1 MWTGPGTPTGGSY
14 PPGSPVRPPRPA
26 DRGGVRPG
34 SGLIDRGAD
43 ATGPLVEPDW
53 WAYGS
58 TDHPDHPQTGRP
70 DPHGFGRQHPSGPLP
85 PMPTGIW
92 DRMAQ
97 GSAGSGDDPTV
108 ATPRVGG
115 RPGDAAPDD
124 LPDAHPASWEE
135 ETGALDVIG
144 ANVDEE
150 SPRRRGL
157 RRSRR
162 TGPAVEHPATVA
174 LPEQQPEAQQDHD
187 RHEDLFPGE
196 DELAGETDGPLTDDE
211 IPVAP
216 YDPRTDRARRRRRRR
231 PFAVLLA
238 LLVLGAIVAGIV
250 LGGQRLLGL
259 LDPTAQDY
267 SGAGTGSVDIRVNS
281 GDTLS
286 DIARTLDEADV
297 VASTGPFVSAAKD
310 NPDATG
316 IQPGVYTLRLQ
327 MSGASALDLLLDP
340 ASRQV
345 SRVTLREGLT
355 VVQVLARLAGDTG
368 TPLEELQAAAGDP
381 AAIGLP
387 PYADGK
393 LEGFLFPATYDFE
406 PGDTAVDML
415 SAMVAR
421 AEQAFDGLGV
431 PEAERLTWIT
441 KASIVQAEAAGAED
455 MAKVAR
461 VLENRLADGMPLQLD
476 TTVNY
481 ANGKGGIT
489 TTAADRANPS
499 EYNTYVHTGLPPG
512 AISNPGEDA
521 LRAVLAPAE
530 GDWRFF
536 VVVDPDTGDTRFA
549 ATKAEHDRNVLLFRQ
564 WLAENPEG

>member
-14 PPGSPVRPPRPA
+14 PPGSPVRPPRPT
-26 DRGGVRPG
+26 DRGGIRPG
-34 SGLIDRGAD
+34 SGLIDRGND
-43 ATGPLVEPDW
+43 RTGPLVEPDW
-53 WAYGS
+53 WSSGS
-58 TDHPDHPQTGRP
+58 TDQPDHPHAGGRP
-70 DPHGFGRQHPSGPLP
+70 DQHGFTRQHPSGPLP
-85 PMPTGIW
+85 PMPMGIW
-92 DRMAQ
+92 DRLGQ
-97 GSAGSGDDPTV
+97 GGNGPDDDATV
-108 ATPRVGG
+108 ATPRLGG
-115 RPGDAAPDD
+115 RSGDAAGED
-124 LPDAHPASWEE
+124 LPGGSPASWEE
-135 ETGALDVIG
+135 QTGAFDVIG

-150 SPRRRGL
+150 APRRRGL

-162 TGPAVEHPATVA
+162 AEPADDHPATVA
-174 LPEQQPEAQQDHD
+174 LPEQHPAAAHD
-187 RHEDLFPGE
+187 EDFFPDEHEFLGE
-196 DELAGETDGPLTDDE
+196 PAGPLTDDE

-231 PFAVLLA
+231 PFAMLLA
-238 LLVLGAIVAGIV
+238 FLVLGTIVAGIV
-250 LGGQRLLGL
+250 LGGQKLLAL
-259 LDPTAQDY
+259 LDPTSQDY
-267 SGAGTGSVDIRVNS
+267 TGSGTGSVDVRVNQ

-286 DIARTLDEADV
+286 DIAQTLDDADV

-310 NPDATG
+310 HPDATG

-327 MSGASALDLLLDP
+327 MSGESALDLLLDP

-355 VVQVLARLAGDTG
+355 VVQVLARVAEDTG
-368 TPLEELQAAAGDP
+368 TPLEELQAAAANP
-381 AAIGLP
+381 AALGLP
-387 PYADGK
+387 AYANGM

-415 SAMVAR
+415 TAMVAR

-431 PEAERLTWIT
+431 PESDRLTWIT

-489 TTAADRANPS
+489 TTAVDRANESP
-499 EYNTYVHTGLPPG
+499 YNTYVHTGLPPG

-521 LRAVLAPAE
+521 LRAVLAPAD

-536 VVVDPDTGDTRFA
+536 VVVNPDNGDTRFA
-549 ATKAEHDRNVLLFRQ
+549 ATKAEHDANVEIFRQ
-564 WLAENPEG
+564 WLRENPGE